1 MRIIK
6 KLSIA
11 LLYTCFSLTMLSA
24 ENFKISTY
32 RIENPEVFKKS
43 YLEIHTDW
51 DFYWGKFIS
60 PYDKNAK
67 PDIIVSTPSDWNKY
81 PLSDEIKKITK
92 TGRGSG
98 TYRLKITNLNPGTT
112 YVFPVYKLAYTAF
125 SIFANNIL
133 VYQSGKPAE
142 EWKYTEAKQF
152 FETAAFTADEN
163 GSVILTIFVS
173 NDFYRKGGLRGAI
186 SLYEEEVYKNTFFR
200 NATTYAI
207 FSGILVMIIVYC
219 LINFLLKK
227 DKASL
232 YLSLLILAVFSRIAT
247 SSFPI
252 LKALFPSTPFNIM
265 LRIEYISVFFIPGF
279 LTLYIDSL
287 NKFIFYRVPAII
299 IAAPSFVFF
308 ALDLILPIR
317 LANMAVPIMQVY
329 MYTVIALDALL
340 FIFSIF
346 KERDFITTISIISL
360 MVVAL
365 GATCD
370 ILLIHHVSFM
380 KNIHLLIPAF
390 VQFAFLQIV
399 LLAYIQNKN
408 YMKVFELNDYLHQTN
423 QAYYR
428 FVPKEFLELLCKK
441 DITEISLGEYKI
453 SKAAVL
459 SADIRNFTSTSEK
472 LVPIQ
477 VFDMLNSYLRR
488 IAPLIRK
495 YHGIIE
501 KYLGDGIIAIFPES
515 AESALNCAIEM
526 QEEMIELREE
536 FSSRGMPQIQIGIG
550 IHYGDIIIGTAG
562 NNDRMTEISL
572 SKDIDIAINTES
584 QTKQYHRPIL
594 ATYEAISY
602 AATEARK
609 EGRKF
614 SFSGFRIKDAPARGL
629 FSIYNDTFEN
639 IL

>member
-24 ENFKISTY
+24 ENSKISTY
-32 RIENPEVFKKS
+32 RIENPEVFKES

-60 PYDKNAK
+60 PYDKNAT

-81 PLSDEIKKITK
+81 PLPDEIKKITK

-207 FSGILVMIIVYC
+207 FCGILVMIIVYC

-232 YLSLLILAVFSRIAT
+232 YLSLLILAVLSRIAT

-287 NKFIFYRVPAII
+287 NKFIFNRVPAII

-360 MVVAL
+360 MIVAL

-380 KNIHLLIPAF
+380 KNIHLLTPAF

-488 IAPLIRK
+488 VAPLIRK

>member
-11 LLYTCFSLTMLSA
+11 LLFTCFSLTMLSA
-24 ENFKISTY
+24 ENSRISTY

-142 EWKYTEAKQF
+142 EWKFTEAKQF

-186 SLYEEEVYKNTFFR
+186 SLYEEEVYRNTFFR

-207 FSGILVMIIVYC
+207 FCGILVMIIIYC

-232 YLSLLILAVFSRIAT
+232 YLSLLILAVLSRIAT

-360 MVVAL
+360 MIVAL

-488 IAPLIRK
+488 VAPLIRK